1 MQPNLGLSLSL
12 GLPQLVVVVI
22 FAEAIY
28 PTMNCFTITRTA
40 FIFPVTRCSLS
51 DHGMHA
57 HSLKLPHSASAD
69 VMSTRDRQSWRCH
82 RKNWSA
88 LHCTS
93 NGQDLQGLA
102 LLPFAELLCC
112 FFKMS
117 LWRHK
122 QKDWVLVLHA
132 LVFSFVFEQ
141 VTGSIY
147 LGANATSSVRGHQ
160 NNSWCV

>member
-1 MQPNLGLSLSL
+1 MQPNLGLSLYP

-22 FAEAIY
+22 FVESIY

-69 VMSTRDRQSWRCH
+69 VMSRRDRRSWRCH
-82 RKNWSA
+82 RTERTGLPYTALPMAKTCRA
-88 LHCTS
+88 LHCCH
-93 NGQDLQGLA
+93 
-102 LLPFAELLCC
+102 LLSCSVA
-112 FFKMS
+112 S
-117 LWRHK
+117 LSLSRHK